1 MDKDTKVL
9 LVACG
14 FILVSMLPFLP
25 ALIMAL
31 RPGGLMGSL
40 IKMQNSFNRLTGR
53 KELSVA
59 KIEALDLY
67 GKVFGIVVLSVLII
81 LVFGA
86 FSVLANVL
94 SKEH

>member
-14 FILVSMLPFLP
+14 FILISMLPFLP

-53 KELSVA
+53 EELSVA
-59 KIEALDLY
+59 KRGALDLY
-67 GKVFGIVVLSVLII
+67 GKVFGKVVLCILIVLAFGALSVL
-81 LVFGA
+81 A
-86 FSVLANVL
+86 DVL
-94 SKEH
+94 SKGH